1 MNPQPPPSKLYADY
15 VFDDKKTALQFWGPI
30 PKNIKESINLS
41 TPLIA
46 DYPKLQP
53 LFSQERLHSLH
64 RIIKTIH
71 QQYNMLTPQVKEN
84 LERLKEKG
92 AVIEAGH
99 QPALLGGPGFVI
111 NKIAAITTIAS
122 MQNTAPVMFVG
133 DHDHEQKELTVAHL
147 PSPGPRGLTFSFPVP
162 REFRMSPMHVIP
174 IPPKQWLN
182 NVVSKITS
190 TYHELV
196 AGSAKQKRGLYDT
209 RTERI
214 QNLLESTYD
223 QSQTIS
229 EWTTRIW
236 MRIVNMGS
244 DSGVLF
250 QQFSNPKIRELM
262 LPAYEYLLA
271 SPNRET
277 LIQALNGSAEKLEQL
292 GYEPG
297 IGRRT
302 DEYVPFHLE
311 CPAKGC
317 NRTRLD
323 PVFHLNAS
331 ETQITVSAQCPKCKT
346 AHTLEGKATAPD
358 LTEWAAYLSPRVD
371 TRAFLVQ
378 SYTPVIV
385 HIGGAGETSYH
396 AQVSPALKANN
407 SISPIFFRYSR
418 LYYENPWTNQTAQ
431 RLAQEELTPLNYEE
445 LQRLRSAINTGYKEE
460 NTGVV
465 QSLFAASQEHIID
478 TFEALVDAE
487 TLVEKERTTIINQQR
502 EITDP
507 SQRKASQNHIGI
519 LTRRRQVLQTYL
531 SQMFGRF
538 SAERLGQ
545 EVSYIW
551 IDAAMSMDPDLHFN
565 RLQSHYHNYT
575 PSAATFYL
583 MDESVQ
589 F

>member
-1 MNPQPPPSKLYADY
+1 MKPQPPPSKLYADY
-15 VFDDKKTALQFWGPI
+15 IFDNNKAALQFWGPI
-30 PKNIKESINLS
+30 PKNIKEAIDLS
-41 TPLIA
+41 TPLI
-46 DYPKLQP
+46 DNYPKVQP
-53 LFSQERLHSLH
+53 LFSQERSQALN

-71 QQYNMLTPQVKEN
+71 QQYGTLTPKVKEN
-84 LERLKEKG
+84 LELLEERA

-111 NKIAAITTIAS
+111 NKIAAIMTVAS
-122 MQNTAPVMFVG
+122 MQHTAPVMFVG

-174 IPPKQWLN
+174 LPPKQWLKD
-182 NVVSKITS
+182 VVVKITS

-196 AGSAKQKRGLYDT
+196 ASSAKQNRNLYDA
-209 RTERI
+209 RAKRI
-214 QNLLESTYD
+214 QDLLESTYD
-223 QSQTIS
+223 QASTIS

-236 MRIVNMGS
+236 MRIINMGQ

-250 QQFSNPKIRELM
+250 QRFSNPKIRELM
-262 LPAYEYLLA
+262 LPAFEYLLTK
-271 SPNRET
+271 PNREH

-311 CPAKGC
+311 CLTKGC

-323 PVFHLNAS
+323 PTLSLNTS
-331 ETQITVSAQCPKCKT
+331 ETQIAISAQCPKCKT
-346 AHTLEGKATAPD
+346 THTLEVKATAPD
-358 LTEWAAYLSPRVD
+358 LTQWTAHLSPRVD

-396 AQVSPALKANN
+396 AQVTPALKANS
-407 SISPIFFRYSR
+407 SISPIFFRYTR
-418 LYYENPWTNQTAQ
+418 LYYENPWTNRTAQ
-431 RLAQEELTPLNYEE
+431 RLVRENLTPLNQEE
-445 LQRLRSAINTGYKEE
+445 LQRFRSAINTGYTEE
-460 NTGVV
+460 NAGVV
-465 QSLFAASQEHIID
+465 QALFAASQEHIID
-478 TFEALVDAE
+478 TFEELV
-487 TLVEKERTTIINQQR
+487 TVESQLEKDRTTIINQQR

-507 SQRKASQNHIGI
+507 SQRKTSQKQIGV

-551 IDAAMSMDPDLHFN
+551 IDAAMSLDPDHHFN
-565 RLQSHYHNYT
+565 RLRSYYHDYT

-583 MDESVQ
+583 VDESVQ
-589 F
+589 S